1 MYNLKYLYWGR
12 RSIGV
17 TNRVNVGQNS
27 DHCISLCTDNA
38 LRL

>member
-17 TNRVNVGQNS
+17 NVGQNG
-27 DHCISLCTDNA
+27 DHYISLCTDNA